1 MFCGEYRLSL
11 DEKGRMR
18 IPNKLRAKLG
28 AEYVMYAGT
37 SGSLIIVPQKDF
49 DEKYAD
55 QMANTRLM
63 DAEEQR
69 AFRILC
75 STTFEPEEDAQGRFV
90 LPAKLKTIAKI
101 KKKMVFLGVI
111 DRIEV
116 WSEESY
122 DESFDPAKI
131 DMDAVV
137 NTLLI

>member
-28 AEYVMYAGT
+28 SEYVMYAGT
-37 SGSLIIVPQKDF
+37 DDSLIIVPQKDF

-55 QMANTRLM
+55 QMASTRLM

-69 AFRILC
+69 AFRRLC

-90 LPAKLKTIAKI
+90 LPAKLKTLANI

-116 WSEESY
+116 FSEEVY
-122 DESFDPAKI
+122 DAEFAPEKI
-131 DMDAVV
+131 DMNDVV
-137 NTLLI
+137 KTLLI